1 MNKIELKT
9 LLEDWNFWNKEQKTG
24 ITREKYLT
32 KLGSF
37 IQTNFVVVVTGSRRS
52 GKSFILKQMA
62 KKLIKEGQD
71 AKNILIVNFEDP
83 SFPAKKDTAF
93 LDEIFETYNQLIAPD
108 KQPTIFL
115 DEIHEVAGFEKWI
128 RKAHELQK
136 ARVVISD
143 SNANLLNPELATIL
157 TGRHLDIIVFPLS
170 FNEFLMFNGVE
181 IKDVKE
187 MANKEQEIKK
197 WLYQYLEFGGFPE
210 VVINKDK
217 REILHRYFEDIITYD
232 ILKRFKISKIQELR
246 ALARIYMSNISNLIS
261 FKKITR
267 AVELSVNSVQRY
279 SNYFE
284 QAYLMF
290 MVKRFDYKTKE
301 QEKSPRKVYAIDT
314 GICNAI
320 GFRFSENIG
329 KLAENA
335 VFLSLKRIQAVI
347 PGMEIYYWKDQYH
360 HEVDFVVKQD
370 LKINELIQVCWDI
383 ENETTKA
390 REIRALLKGMR
401 EYEIRK
407 AKVITGEYE
416 GQETID
422 EMLIEY
428 VPLWKWLLINEDFT
442 EKH

>member
-1 MNKIELKT
+1 M
-9 LLEDWNFWNKEQKTG
+9 
-24 ITREKYLT
+24 
-32 KLGSF
+32 
-37 IQTNFVVVVTGSRRS
+37 
-52 GKSFILKQMA
+52 
-62 KKLIKEGQD
+62 
-71 AKNILIVNFEDP
+71 
-83 SFPAKKDTAF
+83 
-93 LDEIFETYNQLIAPD
+93 
-108 KQPTIFL
+108 
-115 DEIHEVAGFEKWI
+115 
-128 RKAHELQK
+128 
-136 ARVVISD
+136 
-143 SNANLLNPELATIL
+143 
-157 TGRHLDIIVFPLS
+157 
-170 FNEFLMFNGVE
+170 
-181 IKDVKE
+181 
-187 MANKEQEIKK
+187 
-197 WLYQYLEFGGFPE
+197 
-210 VVINKDK
+210 
-217 REILHRYFEDIITYD
+217 
-232 ILKRFKISKIQELR
+232 
-246 ALARIYMSNISNLIS
+246 
-261 FKKITR
+261 
-267 AVELSVNSVQRY
+267 ELSVNSVQRY
-279 SNYFE
+279 SNYF
-284 QAYLMF
+284 QQPIFMF

-314 GICNAI
+314 GLCNAI